1 MQINTAK
8 FEFNGSTGYLLKPW
22 VMTRDRAGTGGGD
35 FNPFV
40 QSKLEDIVPARLAIK
55 VGGRKRKGGREREGE
70 GEGGRERDRE
80 RERERERERDR
91 AHFHTFLLPPVRF
104 WLLPDREEDQ
114 LLRGV

>member
-55 VGGRKRKGGREREGE
+55 VGREGEREGE
-70 GEGGRERDRE
+70 GEGGGGEGG
-80 RERERERERDR
+80 
-91 AHFHTFLLPPVRF
+91 
-104 WLLPDREEDQ
+104 
-114 LLRGV
+114 RGVATPK